1 MSWIAASIEIRRL
14 RKLTTNFYVCECRL
28 KCRLSES
35 GRVGP
40 EIKVHRRLPSRTG
53 PDRGLFGDSLR
64 RSFSV
69 LPLPAGMGQER
80 YADRRELYRPCM
92 HSRRIEARQLG
103 VLHSVLLRDDVLGL
117 LKFDFY
123 LRGNVT
129 IAQ

>member
-1 MSWIAASIEIRRL
+1 
-14 RKLTTNFYVCECRL
+14 
-28 KCRLSES
+28 
-35 GRVGP
+35 
-40 EIKVHRRLPSRTG
+40 
-53 PDRGLFGDSLR
+53 
-64 RSFSV
+64 
-69 LPLPAGMGQER
+69 
-80 YADRRELYRPCM
+80 M